1 MNLAE
6 LLGEE
11 LAGSGEPDIQV
22 LRFVLRRLGQLGDA
36 SLLDEVLDQIDA
48 LHHVFPDVIR
58 YLGGLRQ
65 LSLDDCAGV
74 GQKVLALPR
83 ESIISELEYHRMW
96 ALDLF
101 AGSTR
106 WGCEEEFMNF
116 LVETRDD
123 HTKRRVILATGRAG
137 QQYSFQSQW
146 RGVFDWPLWSRRA
159 PLAARSCSPPDTRQ

>member
-83 ESIISELEYHRMW
+83 ESIIGELEYHRMW